1 MDKPPAPRFTPALC
15 MKRIGQF
22 ASRISAK
29 LEPLAAVGLGG
40 ALGALARTLVIAAIP
55 NGLAAVLV
63 CNIAG
68 SFLLAAAESFRGKV
82 REDFENMLS
91 AGFCGGLSIFAT
103 FSKDSVAILSNAE
116 YALFFAN
123 LFGNFTLCVLAV
135 FAAKAAI
142 KNIRRSAKERGRR

>member
-1 MDKPPAPRFTPALC
+1 
-15 MKRIGQF
+15 MKKIGHF

-40 ALGALARTLVIAAIP
+40 ALGALVRTLATALIP

-82 REDFENMLS
+82 REDFENMLT

-103 FSKDSVAILSNAE
+103 FSKDSVAILSEAD

-123 LFGNFTLCVLAV
+123 LFGNFALCVLAV
-135 FAAKAAI
+135 FAAKAAT
-142 KNIRRSAKERGRR
+142 KNIRRSAKERGQR

>member
-1 MDKPPAPRFTPALC
+1 